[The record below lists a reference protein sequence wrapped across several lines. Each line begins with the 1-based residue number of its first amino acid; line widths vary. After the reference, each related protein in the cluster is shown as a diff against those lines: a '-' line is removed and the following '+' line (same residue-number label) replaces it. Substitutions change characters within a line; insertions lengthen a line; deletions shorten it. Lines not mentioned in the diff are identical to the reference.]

1 MQSAEF
7 DGKKIIHAVSCDVSN
22 EEQVKAMFKI
32 IDIHSGGLDVCVNN
46 AGVIGYV
53 DVIYGSEKEW
63 RRVFDV
69 SYYFATIEV
78 YQIDSSVW
86 WYMY

>member
-7 DGKKIIHAVSCDVSN
+7 DGKKNIHAVSCDVSN
-22 EEQVKAMFKI
+22 EEQVKAMFKT
-32 IDIHSGGLDVCVNN
+32 IDTQSGEGGGSDICVNN
-46 AGVIGYV
+46 AGVNGYV
-53 DVIYGSEKEW
+53 DVIDGSEKEW

-78 YQIDSSVW
+78 YQIDSSV
-86 WYMY
+86 